1 MAMDSD
7 DTVSLGGSIQLTGFR
22 ELDRSSSIILKKIVG
37 NYARRFS
44 EICQQFES
52 LQLTMKPVHER
63 EKSEKYEI
71 HALLKDK
78 GQNYAADVTDRNLFF
93 AIDSALKKVESE
105 ISK

>member
-1 MAMDSD
+1 MDSD
-7 DTVSLGGSIQLTGFR
+7 DTTTLGGNIQLSGFR
-22 ELDRSSSIILKKIVG
+22 DMDRSSMIILKKIVG

-52 LQLTMKPVHER
+52 LHLTMKAVHER

-71 HALLKDK
+71 HAQVVDK
-78 GQNYAADVTDRNLFF
+78 GEQYNAKMTDRNLFF
-93 AIDSALKKVESE
+93 AIDNTLKKIESG

>member
-1 MAMDSD
+1 MNND
-7 DTVSLGGSIQLTGFR
+7 DTMQLGGNIQLSGFR

-44 EICQQFES
+44 EICEKFE
-52 LQLTMKPVHER
+52 LLHVTMKPVHER

-71 HALLKDK
+71 CAMVTDK
-78 GQNYAADVTDRNLFF
+78 GQNYNSEVTDRNLFF
-93 AIDSALKKVESE
+93 AIDAALKKVESG